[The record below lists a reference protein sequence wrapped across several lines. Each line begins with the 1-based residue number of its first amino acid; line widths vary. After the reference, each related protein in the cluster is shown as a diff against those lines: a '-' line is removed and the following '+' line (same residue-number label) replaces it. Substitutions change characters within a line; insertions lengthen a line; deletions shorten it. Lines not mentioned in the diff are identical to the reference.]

1 MTAQLPSNPNLQ
13 QLRNQAKELLKRR
26 KEADPEATVGLQE
39 CQHAL
44 AQDYGCKSWAELR
57 ARVEGASSLKKQH
70 LAFWHAVAVEGEKGS
85 SLRDAFAKAA
95 SATPIQELQS
105 VALAICGEL
114 DGGQSMVNFMSRF
127 EDALTPA
134 VCLLT
139 RTMNDADI
147 RWVSVAI
154 RIRDGIQNGILGPSA
169 PPEDQQMASFW
180 QVFGLCLSSGVP
192 ILGAM
197 KLIAEKYVTEKS
209 LADAILTMHDGI
221 SEGKTLTEVMGD
233 HKDIFSADVRAAIMA
248 GERGGVLEKSALAVG
263 MSLRTGDMSHVTAC
277 YESIGK
283 DPETVIEEHLG
294 SLPIIRTVNML
305 LVKAC
310 DQGASLLEL
319 EAGEKQAYAYLSV
332 ARERIEIAAPMLT
345 IYKKVTARFKSL
357 AGLNWQ
363 DTTNVQEG
371 VFESKIQGHLYQ
383 MRVRT
388 EPNGT
393 HEKVTVMFS
402 ERTE

>member
-1 MTAQLPSNPNLQ
+1 M
-13 QLRNQAKELLKRR
+13 
-26 KEADPEATVGLQE
+26 
-39 CQHAL
+39 
-44 AQDYGCKSWAELR
+44 KS
-57 ARVEGASSLKKQH
+57 RVEGDSSRTKHH
-70 LAFWHAVAVEGEKGS
+70 LAFWHTVAVEGENGA
-85 SLRDAFAKAA
+85 SLSDAFAKAA
-95 SATPIQELQS
+95 SETLIQELQS

-114 DGGQSMVNFMSRF
+114 DGGQSMVDFMSSY
-127 EDALTPA
+127 EDTLTPV
-134 VCLLT
+134 VCLLA
-139 RTMNDADI
+139 RTMNDADP

-169 PPEDQQMASFW
+169 PPEDQHMASFW

-192 ILGAM
+192 ILLAM
-197 KLIAEKYVTEKS
+197 KCIADKYVTDRS
-209 LADAILTMHDGI
+209 LADALLKMRDGI
-221 SEGKTLTEVMGD
+221 AEGKTMTEVMGE
-233 HKDIFSADVRAAIMA
+233 HKDIFSADVRAAIVA
-248 GERGGVLEKSALAVG
+248 GERGGVLERSALAVG
-263 MSLRTGDMSHVTAC
+263 MSLRTGDMSYVHAC

-319 EAGEKQAYAYLSV
+319 TAGEKQAHACLLVSG
-332 ARERIEIAAPMLT
+332 ERTEIAAPMLT
-345 IYKKVTARFKSL
+345 IYKKVTARFKAL

-363 DTTNVQEG
+363 DTAKVQEG
-371 VFESKIQGHLYQ
+371 VFESNIQGHLYQ

-393 HEKVTVMFS
+393 HEKVAITFS
-402 ERTE
+402 EKTEQSLSV